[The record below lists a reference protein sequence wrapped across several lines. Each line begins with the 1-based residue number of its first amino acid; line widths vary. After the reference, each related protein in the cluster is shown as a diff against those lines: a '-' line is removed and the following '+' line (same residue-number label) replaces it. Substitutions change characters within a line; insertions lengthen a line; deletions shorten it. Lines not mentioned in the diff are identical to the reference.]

1 MKIAVATSNDKDV
14 DHFGK
19 AQGFMIYEFD
29 GKNMNFIE
37 KRESHKIKGEKH
49 QWQKSLDAISD
60 CEIVICVQA
69 GLKGKFGLKNAEIK
83 LVEDEGSIEEVLE
96 KFINH
101 YNFMKKP
108 LF

>member
-1 MKIAVATSNDKDV
+1 MRIAVATSNGKDV

-29 GKNMNFIE
+29 EKNMNFIE
-37 KRESHKIKGEKH
+37 KRESPKIKGEKH
-49 QWQKSLDAISD
+49 QWQKSLDVIGD
-60 CEIVICVQA
+60 CEVVICVQA
-69 GLKGKFGLKNAEIK
+69 GLKGKFGIKNAGIK
-83 LVEDEGSIEEVLE
+83 LIEDEGTIDEVLE
-96 KFINH
+96 RFVNH